1 MFVIPRLDRGI
12 QKAWMPGSSPSMTAI
27 GPCALLKTALVIL
40 KGDMREIRRHKRFQ
54 VEIIEISGKVMLA
67 SYVNIFD
74 ISIGGVSFRVDRRVN
89 IGSEYTLKI
98 QGKGKELTV
107 KGIIVRSAIVD
118 NSRDSRGNIVPIYA
132 AGMRFTDVS
141 AEKLKEIAAF
151 IESNLK
157 DVDKQVDLYSSSGLR
172 LYVRVYIESSEES
185 LLKFY
190 ESYKVKNLSLGG
202 MLIESENILVPGNTL
217 PLEIFL
223 AEDKS
228 IKVTGK
234 VISCSRTKDNK
245 IERYDI
251 RMEFLDITEK
261 DKNILNNFLRLLDNL
276 KI

>member
-1 MFVIPRLDRGI
+1 
-12 QKAWMPGSSPSMTAI
+12 
-27 GPCALLKTALVIL
+27 
-40 KGDMREIRRHKRFQ
+40 MREIRRYKRFQ
-54 VEIIEISGKVMLA
+54 VEIIEISGKMMLA

-74 ISIGGVSFRVDRRVN
+74 ISIGGISFRVDRRVN

-132 AGMRFTDVS
+132 AGMRFIDVS

-151 IESNLK
+151 MESNLK
-157 DVDKQVDLYSSSGLR
+157 DVDKQVDLYSSSGRR

-217 PLEIFL
+217 PLEIVL

-228 IKVTGK
+228 IKVSGK

-251 RMEFLDITEK
+251 GMEFLDMTEK
-261 DKNILNNFLRLLDNL
+261 DKNILNEFLRLLDNL